1 MKSQFEVYLR
11 LKPSNNQSQ
20 NGMQYKLYQNK
31 RLQVLLPRH
40 VKFGLINNNRDNLE
54 FNFTNVFDQKSS
66 QEQVFSS
73 VTTPVINSF
82 LDGYNATIFAYGQTG
97 SGKTYTMSGAETW
110 QLRGVIPRTLS
121 YIFDEIDKRTKFEYK
136 IYISFMEIYNENAYD
151 LLEKRHLETPLEQW
165 NKIALYED
173 DQNNIHL
180 KNLSIHQCNN
190 EQEGIDLLMM
200 GNFIRQVS
208 STPMNQSSSRSH
220 CIFTVTLE
228 GCDTTTET
236 CFVSKLHLVDLAG
249 SERISKSQVEGNLLN
264 EAKYINLSLTYL
276 EQVIIALNERMK
288 GSNRQHI
295 PYRNSL
301 MTTLLKDSLGG
312 NCKTVMIA
320 TISSDNDNIE
330 ETLSTLR
337 FSQRV
342 GQLENEIRK
351 NEKVDLEAVV
361 KRLEQEK
368 LALIRELEQ
377 YQRTS
382 NTNTNTL
389 NSNTKKSS
397 SSQQSIL
404 PITNGNYLNQKDISD
419 KVELYLNE
427 RITQLDVKSLEEA
440 QMCFEA
446 MKDLYNIRMKE
457 YVTELTFISEKL
469 QKYDEILT
477 RKKEQSSFVEQK
489 ENSSPEVDV
498 YRRNESPQINFK
510 KKPNQ

>member
-11 LKPSNNQSQ
+11 LKPSNKSQSQ
-20 NGMQYKLYQNK
+20 NAMQYQIYQNK
-31 RLQVLLPRH
+31 KLQVLLPKH
-40 VKFGLINNNRDNLE
+40 VKFGLINNSRDNLD
-54 FNFTNVFDQKSS
+54 FNFTHVFDQKSS
-66 QEQVFSS
+66 QEHVFTN

-110 QLRGVIPRTLS
+110 QLRGIIPRTLS
-121 YIFDEIDKRTKFEYK
+121 YIFDEIDKRNKFEYK

-151 LLEKRHLETPLEQW
+151 LLEKKHLETPLEQW

-228 GCDTTTET
+228 GYDTTSET

-288 GSNRQHI
+288 GANRQHI

-320 TISSDNDNIE
+320 TISSENDNIE
-330 ETLSTLR
+330 ESLSTLR

-342 GQLENEIRK
+342 GQLENEIRR

-368 LALIRELEQ
+368 LVLIRELEQ
-377 YQRTS
+377 YQRGGASTS
-382 NTNTNTL
+382 
-389 NSNTKKSS
+389 SNKKIQ
-397 SSQQSIL
+397 SQQQNLL
-404 PITNGNYLNQKDISD
+404 PQSNGTPISQKDIQE

-427 RITQLDVKSLEEA
+427 RIPMLDVKSIEET
-440 QMCFEA
+440 QKCFEA
-446 MKDLYNIRMKE
+446 MKDLYNTRMKE

-477 RKKEQSSFVEQK
+477 RKKEQSSFLEQK
-489 ENSSPEVDV
+489 ENSSPEAEI
-498 YRRNESPQINFK
+498 YRRNESPQITFK
-510 KKPNQ
+510 KRANQ

>member
-20 NGMQYKLYQNK
+20 NAMQYQLNHNK
-31 RLQVLLPRH
+31 RLQVILPRH
-40 VKFGLINNNRDNLE
+40 VKFGLVNNSRDNLE
-54 FNFTNVFDQKSS
+54 FNFTHIFDQKST
-66 QEQVFSS
+66 QEQVFST
-73 VTTPVINSF
+73 VTIPVINSF

-110 QLRGVIPRTLS
+110 QLRGVIPRALS

-228 GCDTTTET
+228 GCDTTSET
-236 CFVSKLHLVDLAG
+236 CFLSKLHLVDLAG

-288 GSNRQHI
+288 GANRQHI

-312 NCKTVMIA
+312 NCKTVMIS
-320 TISSDNDNIE
+320 TISSENDNIE

-342 GQLENEIRK
+342 GQLENEIRR
-351 NEKVDLEAVV
+351 NEKIDLEAVV

-368 LALIRELEQ
+368 LILIRELEQ
-377 YQRTS
+377 YQRGG
-382 NTNTNTL
+382 NV
-389 NSNTKKSS
+389 NSNNKKLQT
-397 SSQQSIL
+397 QQQML
-404 PITNGNYLNQKDISD
+404 PMTNGIPLNQKEITE

-427 RITQLDVKSLEEA
+427 RITQLDIKSVEEA
-440 QMCFEA
+440 QICFEA
-446 MKDLYNIRMKE
+446 MKDLYNTRMKE

-477 RKKEQSSFVEQK
+477 RKKEQSSFLEQK
-489 ENSSPEVDV
+489 ENSSPEVEV

>member
-20 NGMQYKLYQNK
+20 NSMQYQLYHNK
-31 RLQVLLPRH
+31 RLQVLLPRN
-40 VKFGLINNNRDNLE
+40 VKLGMINNSRDNLE
-54 FNFTNVFDQKSS
+54 FNFTHVFDQKSS
-66 QEQVFSS
+66 QDQVFSK
-73 VTTPVINSF
+73 VTIPVINSF

-110 QLRGVIPRTLS
+110 QLRGVIPRALS
-121 YIFDEIDKRTKFEYK
+121 YIFDEIDKRTKFQYK

-151 LLEKRHLETPLEQW
+151 LLEKRHLEIPLEQW
-165 NKIALYED
+165 NKIALFED

-220 CIFTVTLE
+220 CIFTATLE
-228 GCDTTTET
+228 GCDTTTDT
-236 CFVSKLHLVDLAG
+236 YFVSKLHLVDLAG

-288 GSNRQHI
+288 GANRQHI

-320 TISSDNDNIE
+320 TISSENDNLE
-330 ETLSTLR
+330 ESLSTLR

-342 GQLENEIRK
+342 GQLENEIRR

-368 LALIRELEQ
+368 LVLIRELEQ
-377 YQRTS
+377 YQRGGTG
-382 NTNTNTL
+382 
-389 NSNTKKSS
+389 NSNNKK
-397 SSQQSIL
+397 QQFQQQIL
-404 PITNGNYLNQKDISD
+404 PQSNGMPLNKKQIQE

-427 RITQLDVKSLEEA
+427 QVTQLDVQSYEDA

-446 MKDLYNIRMKE
+446 MKDLYNTRMKE

-477 RKKEQSSFVEQK
+477 RKKEQSSFLEQK
-489 ENSSPEVDV
+489 ENSSPENEI
-498 YRRNESPQINFK
+498 YKRNESQQINSK
-510 KKPNQ
+510 QKPNQ